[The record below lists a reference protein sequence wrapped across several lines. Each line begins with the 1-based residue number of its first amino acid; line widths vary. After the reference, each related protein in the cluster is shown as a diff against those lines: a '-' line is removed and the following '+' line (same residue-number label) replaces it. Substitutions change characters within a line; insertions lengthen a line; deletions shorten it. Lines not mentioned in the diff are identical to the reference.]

1 MENEVT
7 LAEVYRGMQRIEKD
21 LSEMKREGV
30 HRAELAALEADV
42 KELQDAQRWLQRTAL
57 GALALAIL
65 DPALRLFGG
74 G

>member
-1 MENEVT
+1 METEVT

-57 GALALAIL
+57 GALTLAIL
-65 DPALRLFGG
+65 DPLLRTFGA
-74 G
+74 

>member
-1 MENEVT
+1 METEVT

-57 GALALAIL
+57 GALVLAIL
-65 DPALRLFGG
+65 DPLLRTFGA
-74 G
+74 